1 MRGKNATSG
10 GRVTGKNVLVDAG
23 FLVAL
28 LSRRD
33 GNHRWAAGQSQRFPP
48 PWSTC
53 EAVLSETFHLL
64 EAHGGP
70 ALAALLHRR
79 SVVSAFNLDGDVE
92 RTLKLMEKYSDTP
105 MSLADAC
112 LVRMTETM
120 DDPLLLTTDADF
132 RIYRRHSRHAV
143 PCVTP
148 S

>member
-1 MRGKNATSG
+1 M
-10 GRVTGKNVLVDAG
+10 
-23 FLVAL
+23 
-28 LSRRD
+28 
-33 GNHRWAAGQSQRFPP
+33 
-48 PWSTC
+48 
-53 EAVLSETFHLL
+53 LSETFHLL